1 MILRSLYNKTF
12 YYSRKLSELNHPDHT
27 LMPDQLETLFY
38 FPLKGKQGD
47 NGERGLPGDNCPR
60 VSESIN
66 VSCLV
71 R

>member
-1 MILRSLYNKTF
+1 
-12 YYSRKLSELNHPDHT
+12 
-27 LMPDQLETLFY
+27 MPDQLETLFY

-60 VSESIN
+60 VSESNN